1 MKKIIKT
8 LIIVFM
14 LTACS
19 MSNTPKSKVE
29 IYLNQFNSLSE
40 NVKKD
45 LETSVASENLSDSNK
60 DIYRKVLERQYKNI
74 KYDIKDEQIN
84 SDNATVTVQITVYD
98 FYKSNN
104 NAEKYYDEH
113 TDEFTTDNGTTID
126 LEKYTKYRLDEMLKM
141 DETVDYEIKFNLN
154 KEDGE
159 WVIQNPDRT
168 TLEKIHGLYDYENE

>member
-1 MKKIIKT
+1 MKKIFKVI
-8 LIIVFM
+8 LLSLM

-60 DIYRKVLERQYKNI
+60 DIYRKVLERQYENI
-74 KYDIKDEQIN
+74 KYTIKDEQIN
-84 SDNATVTVQITVYD
+84 GDNATVTVQITVYD
-98 FYKSNN
+98 FYKSNK
-104 NAEKYYDEH
+104 NAETYYDEH
-113 TDEFTTDNGTTID
+113 TDEFMTSNGTTID
-126 LEKYTKYRLDEMLKM
+126 IEKYNKYRLDEMLKM
-141 DETVDYEIKFNLN
+141 NETVDYEIKFYLN
-154 KEDGE
+154 KEDVE

-168 TLEKIHGLYDYENE
+168 TLEKIHRTRI